1 MENTYKIRWSYLRKA
16 IIPVIIA
23 ILSFQ
28 GCDIYEYDGNSD
40 SAIVDQGGYFYLLER
55 ESNSLIMLNSQLKE
69 LKRWGLTTTIEGT
82 STQGITF
89 DGTSLW
95 ISSAGT
101 TDKIFQVD
109 ISGDSITVI
118 KSFDAPP
125 QGRGTVR
132 DIAFDGNS
140 LWAMNSGSST
150 YKTPATLYEL
160 NPSDGSIRS
169 EYVLPNPEPRGL
181 TYVTEHLNVYGNG
194 PGAGLYFSD
203 SEKDFVYYYRSD
215 RPRVDTIFSAPV
227 PVRGNYT
234 RYIAGITHDGRH
246 FWLVNSSD
254 VSDILYKAMY
264 NGVIIDQYELPYKQP
279 GPIVWA
285 AKDLRE
291 TPPPTIV
298 ALTPASGVI
307 GSTVD
312 VGIYGTGFKPGS
324 GLTVS
329 FGAGITVNSAVF
341 QNTSLINTN
350 ITISSSATP
359 GKRDVII
366 TNADGVSAKLDTAFE
381 VTQTLLIP
389 YLWVADQ
396 ASGQQYL
403 YKIRLTD
410 TTLVQEW
417 ATGDVS
423 AAGIQGVAYD
433 GTDIWLCSSSTTR
446 TIFKVD
452 VSGISMGIKHSFVV
466 PVTGGT
472 LRGIYYDNGSILMAV
487 SGLNSAGYIFRLDS
501 NTGVVTDTIQAP
513 GAEPRGITI
522 VGGKLYC
529 NDTAADSV
537 YIYDNVN
544 KSWAG
549 VFATPTPAGG
559 SSTNR
564 FATGLT
570 HDGQSFWIANS
581 SGDYDNIYRV
591 TETGAILRSFD
602 APRKGAAQITGIV
615 YVLSN

>member
-1 MENTYKIRWSYLRKA
+1 MEKAYKIKWSFLGRV
-16 IIPVIIA
+16 VILVVIA
-23 ILSFQ
+23 ILGFQ

-40 SAIVDQGGYFYLLER
+40 SVIIDQGGYFYLLER
-55 ESNSLIMLNSQLKE
+55 ESNSLILLNSQLKE

-82 STQGITF
+82 STQGITY
-89 DGTSLW
+89 DGTNLW

-101 TDKIFQVD
+101 TDKIFQID
-109 ISGDSITVI
+109 ISGDSIVVL

-125 QGRGTVR
+125 QKRGTVR
-132 DIAFDGNS
+132 DLAFDGNS

-181 TYVTEHLNVYGNG
+181 TYVTEHFNVYGSG
-194 PGAGLYFSD
+194 PGSGLYFSD
-203 SEKDFVYYYRSD
+203 SEKDYIYYYRYD
-215 RPRVDTIFSAPV
+215 RPRVDTIFSTPV

-285 AKDLRE
+285 PKDLRE
-291 TPPPTIV
+291 SPPPAIL

-307 GSTVD
+307 GSVVD
-312 VGIYGTGFKPGS
+312 VDIYGTGFKPGAV
-324 GLTVS
+324 TVS
-329 FGAGITVNSAVF
+329 FGAGITVNQIEF
-341 QNTSLINTN
+341 KNTSLINVK
-350 ITISSSATP
+350 IEISPLATP
-359 GKRDVII
+359 GKRDVTV
-366 TNADGVSAKLDTAFE
+366 TNPDGSSAKLDTAFE

-396 ASGQQYL
+396 ASGQTYL

-410 TTLVQEW
+410 TTVVQEW
-417 ATGDVS
+417 ATEDVS
-423 AAGIQGVAYD
+423 SAGIQGVAYD
-433 GTDIWLCSSSTTR
+433 GTDIWLCASSTIR
-446 TIFKVD
+446 TIYKVD
-452 VSGISMGIKHSFVV
+452 VSGISIGVKSSFAV

-472 LRGIYYDNGSILMAV
+472 LRGIFYDNGTILMAV
-487 SGLNSAGYIFRLDS
+487 SSLNSAGYIFRLNA
-501 NTGVVTDTIQAP
+501 NTGAIIDTIQAP
-513 GAEPRGITI
+513 GAEPRGITL
-522 VGGKLYC
+522 VAGQLYC

-537 YIYDNVN
+537 YIYNSVN
-544 KSWAG
+544 KSWTG
-549 VFATPTPAGG
+549 IFATPTPAGG
-559 SSTNR
+559 STSNR

-581 SGDYDNIYRV
+581 SGDYDHIYRV
-591 TETGAILRSFD
+591 SETGVVLRSFE